1 VDRDR
6 LAAQLEQ
13 NLGRQLSWIVA
24 ADTKSSFVFGAATAM
39 LGLLAA
45 VAPAYGKW
53 TPVGITWS
61 VVAAAPLLASLA
73 SLTAAVFP
81 RTSGPK
87 LSNIFF
93 GSISARSVDA
103 FRTDLFVSDED
114 SYVEDLVQQVH
125 INAQIATAKFT
136 WVRRAT
142 ACLFFGVAPWAIA
155 TYDLLR
161 DRG

>member
-1 VDRDR
+1 MDRDR
-6 LAAQLEQ
+6 ITAQLEQ
-13 NLGRQLSWIVA
+13 SLSRQLAWIVA
-24 ADTKSSFVFGAATAM
+24 ADTKSSFIFGAATAM

-53 TPVGITWS
+53 TPTGVTWS
-61 VVAAAPLLASLA
+61 IVATLPLIASLT

-103 FRTDLFVSDED
+103 FRADLFASDD
-114 SYVEDLVQQVH
+114 HAYVEDLVQQVH

-142 ACLFFGVAPWAIA
+142 AYLFASVTPWAIA
-155 TYDLLR
+155 TYYLLR